1 MNAIFHLDE
10 SIRQE
15 FTVEADGKAFASRRA
30 IARLCDVDHTTILSL
45 LENLAGG
52 KPPSK
57 MLESFAGKSFEA
69 GGKLPDLLV
78 AAIVQH
84 YAFKGRLQAQITATA
99 FAAIGFRLWIQSELG
114 WSAGSATTPTTPLGL
129 AAAITQ
135 EMVKLEEQVNK
146 QGQVITQLTNQV
158 NQLAQALAT
167 SKTAKR
173 SFLPDGVTADL
184 EKVLSLVQRK
194 GGTLSV
200 REFQHSIASRC
211 RPRAQTVKQWFTE
224 LEVRGYGKTTVTGKT
239 YSFTIRPQ
247 LTVLS

>member
-1 MNAIFHLDE
+1 MSVIFHLDE

-15 FTVEADGKAFASRRA
+15 FTIEADGKAFASRRA

-57 MLESFAGKSFEA
+57 MLESFAGKSFDA

-84 YAFKGRLQAQITATA
+84 YAFKGRPQAQITATT

-135 EMVKLEEQVNK
+135 
-146 QGQVITQLTNQV
+146 LTNQV

-167 SKTAKR
+167 SKVTAKR
-173 SFLPDGVTADL
+173 SILPDGVTTNL

-200 REFQHSIASRC
+200 REFQHSIGSKY

-224 LEVRGYGKTTVTGKT
+224 LEARGYGKTTVTGKT